1 MARIRYHI
9 ERVSGMPV
17 TDGELLTD
25 LRSVAANL
33 GKKTVGQKEYRQLG
47 KYDDSTA
54 SNRFGSWNKALLAAG
69 LAVSNEVNIS
79 DDRLF
84 ENLLALW
91 QHYGRQPRRAE
102 LAQAPSTISQGPYS
116 RRFGSW
122 SAALAAFVEYANSSG
137 VGAPLAQ
144 DAPADRL
151 ETGREP
157 SLRLRWRVLQSDRF
171 TCRACGASP
180 ALTLQVDLHVDH
192 IVPWSKGGLTVL
204 ENLQTLCSVCNL
216 GKSNLAG

>member
-1 MARIRYHI
+1 MARSPYQI

-17 TDGELLTD
+17 TDEELLTD
-25 LRSVAANL
+25 LRSVAVSL
-33 GKKTVGQKEYRQLG
+33 GKKTVGQKEYRQFG

-79 DDRLF
+79 DHRLF
-84 ENLLALW
+84 ENLLVLW

-102 LAQAPSTISQGPYS
+102 LARAPSTISQGPYS

-122 SAALAAFVEYANSSG
+122 SAALAAFVEYANGSG
-137 VGAPLAQ
+137 GDAPLAQ
-144 DAPADRL
+144 DAPVNRR

-180 ALTLQVDLHVDH
+180 ALSPQVELHVDH
-192 IVPWSKGGLTVL
+192 IVPWSKGGMTVL